1 MNYSHDIKI
10 STGRRENSKYSS
22 NNVLQKSR
30 IFQNFIEIPPSIQ
43 NLLNISHLK
52 LVFNKLSGKIQS
64 SIGNLKNFKC

>member
-10 STGRRENSKYSS
+10 STGRGENSKYSS